1 MKEKECKIL
10 GYQKCTI
17 KDSQEE
23 MLRIC
28 LAILSTRENYV
39 GNESTYIFLPFSN
52 ELKTKIDNYFRN
64 DDLTAYYETTDNIVT
79 GKTKVSKIIIK

>member
-1 MKEKECKIL
+1 MKECKIL

-17 KDSQEE
+17 KESKEE

-39 GNESTYIFLPFSN
+39 GNESTYIFLPYSD
-52 ELKTKIDNYFRN
+52 ELKSNIDNYFRN

>member
-1 MKEKECKIL
+1 MKECKIL

-39 GNESTYIFLPFSN
+39 GMESTYIFLPYSD
-52 ELKTKIDNYFRN
+52 ELKTNIDNYFRN

>member
-1 MKEKECKIL
+1 MKECKIL
-10 GYQKCTI
+10 GHQKCTI

-28 LAILSTRENYV
+28 LAILSARENYV
-39 GNESTYIFLPFSN
+39 GMESTYIFLPYSD
-52 ELKTKIDNYFRN
+52 ELKTNIDTYFRN